1 MLCLQ
6 MNLKFPF
13 AGLAPE
19 QSSIDTSLYSAVE
32 LNVANVAAWQY
43 PLIIRL
49 ETMAE
54 KCDDKL
60 HSFADRQAGVALVPW
75 IQSQTTYV
83 VLGESQPEAEDDSK
97 VVRQRIWVQSQF
109 YILQVRQPQYCPVF
123 LGIFYVGA
131 HLGAESGLHS
141 AEAAS
146 SMLPG
151 IFGDFLRGV
160 AFGYRVSSTF
170 YRGDSHNI
178 ARCFWGF
185 SSWGR
190 QPLLAMRY
198 RVQFPLCWISNV
210 FWLGFLGL
218 SAGFLSHYRCFAAHR
233 LPLQLL

>member
-19 QSSIDTSLYSAVE
+19 QSSIDTSLYSAAE

-123 LGIFYVGA
+123 LGIFFLGA

-146 SMLPG
+146 SMFRYFWGFSLRGDLGTESVLHSAVAAATILPG
-151 IFGDFLRGV
+151 IFGDFLRG
-160 AFGYRVSSTF
+160 
-170 YRGDSHNI
+170 GDS
-178 ARCFWGF
+178 
-185 SSWGR
+185 
-190 QPLLAMRY
+190 
-198 RVQFPLCWISNV
+198 LCWRCGTECSAP
-210 FWLGFLGL
+210 
-218 SAGFLSHYRCFAAHR
+218 SAGFLMFLAGFLKSVCWIS
-233 LPLQLL
+233 